1 MRVEHL
7 ADGVDLWLGDCRDIL
22 PTLGKVD
29 AVVTDPP
36 YGIDYGRSGGF
47 SASHGWGQWRENVA
61 WDAERPDPAVFEQM
75 LAMSKAQI
83 VWGGNYFTDFSRRPC
98 SGLSGI
104 RGSAT
109 SRLPTA
115 SSLGRL
121 KWKAAR
127 IFSLPRGKAAQDGK
141 EHPTQKPVE
150 VMAWCLDFLPDAAP
164 FSTRSWAP
172 APRASPAPS
181 AASSSSASSASQNI
195 STSPFAASLTPWR
208 VRTCSPRPAFSTS
221 QSRRC
226 CCDPHR
232 PLRYVRHADLDAFMR
247 RGWMVVADLGPQH
260 GQYAVLCWRCEC
272 PE

>member
-83 VWGGNYFTDFSRRPC
+83 VWGGNYFTDF
-98 SGLSGI
+98 
-104 RGSAT
+104 
-109 SRLPTA
+109 LPPTMQWLVWDKGQRDFSLA
-115 SSLGRL
+115 DCEFAWSSQ
-121 KWKAAR
+121 WKAAR
-127 IFSLPRGKAAQDGK
+127 IFSLPRGKALQDGK

-150 VMAWCLDFLPDAAP
+150 VMAWCLDFLPDARTILDPFMGSGTTGVACAKRGKQFVGIEREP
-164 FSTRSWAP
+164 KYFDIAVRRISDALARPDMFST
-172 APRASPAPS
+172 PRVFEKPT
-181 AASSSSASSASQNI
+181 QE
-195 STSPFAASLTPWR
+195 SL
-208 VRTCSPRPAFSTS
+208 
-221 QSRRC
+221 
-226 CCDPHR
+226 
-232 PLRYVRHADLDAFMR
+232 L
-247 RGWMVVADLGPQH
+247 
-260 GQYAVLCWRCEC
+260 
-272 PE
+272 